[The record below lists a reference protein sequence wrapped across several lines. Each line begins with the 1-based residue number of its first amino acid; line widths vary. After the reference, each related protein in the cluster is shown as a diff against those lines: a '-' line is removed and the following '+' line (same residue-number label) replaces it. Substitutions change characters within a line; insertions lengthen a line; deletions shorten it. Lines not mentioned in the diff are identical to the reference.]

1 VPVRKRIGFALLIS
15 GVVAL
20 LGLTAGPS
28 FASGSAGDV
37 KVSNTSVD
45 SIPNND
51 PHQSCLFNLEFYN
64 FDLGSPDAT
73 YTLSLVSPT
82 GGGVLKTNTV
92 AVGGGPIDGN
102 QLDAVANVDL
112 TGAQGFAGVSPVSQG
127 FHISL
132 DVTDPGLQG
141 GAKSKTFWVSA
152 DCAGGGTLPG

>member
-1 VPVRKRIGFALLIS
+1 VRKRIGFALVVS
-15 GVVAL
+15 GMIAL

-45 SIPNND
+45 DIPNND
-51 PHQSCLFNLEFYN
+51 PHQSCKFNLEFYN

-82 GGGVLKTNTV
+82 GSGVLKTGTAN
-92 AVGGGPIDGN
+92 VGGGPIGGG
-102 QLDAVANVDL
+102 QLDAVATVDL
-112 TGAQGFAGVSPVSQG
+112 TGAAGFSGVSPASQG
-127 FHISL
+127 FHVSL
-132 DVTDPGLQG
+132 DVTDAGLQG
-141 GAKSKTFWVSA
+141 GAKSKTFWVSG